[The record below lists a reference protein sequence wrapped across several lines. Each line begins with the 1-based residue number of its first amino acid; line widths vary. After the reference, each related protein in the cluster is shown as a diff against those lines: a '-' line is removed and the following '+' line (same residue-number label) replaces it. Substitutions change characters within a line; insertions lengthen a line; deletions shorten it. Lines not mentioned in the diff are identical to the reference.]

1 VFLLA
6 SVGCNNSQS
15 GSGDAGGS
23 GKTQT
28 PAKKP
33 GDGGLADKSES
44 TEHSAASTNAD
55 PNAESPP
62 NDESHPNDTADE
74 TGDKPVEI
82 APPPPG
88 AFPDIA
94 LSAAHRSTC
103 KLFIG
108 DQLRLPALADL
119 DGSAVELEK
128 LFGARAT
135 VVMFWQHDDPDAVEA
150 LTDFG
155 PLMLA
160 PYGDRGVRAVAIHA
174 GDAVAEVKS
183 IAERLQL
190 AFPMLVDADF
200 AAFSQVTDAPRGL
213 MPRMFLVDAGGRI
226 LWFDIEYSRTTRRD
240 LDRALRY
247 LTRD

>member
-1 VFLLA
+1 
-6 SVGCNNSQS
+6 
-15 GSGDAGGS
+15 
-23 GKTQT
+23 
-28 PAKKP
+28 
-33 GDGGLADKSES
+33 
-44 TEHSAASTNAD
+44 
-55 PNAESPP
+55 
-62 NDESHPNDTADE
+62 
-74 TGDKPVEI
+74 
-82 APPPPG
+82 
-88 AFPDIA
+88 
-94 LSAAHRSTC
+94 
-103 KLFIG
+103 
-108 DQLRLPALADL
+108 
-119 DGSAVELEK
+119 
-128 LFGARAT
+128 
-135 VVMFWQHDDPDAVEA
+135 
-150 LTDFG
+150 
-155 PLMLA
+155 MLA